1 MDESILL
8 HSELLLFLLE
18 LSTQDHLN
26 ISSGLKIPWSSKWW
40 EAELQ
45 VLRRTEL
52 NQFTPTLRAHYF
64 VLPAQ
69 SKGQTIPG
77 RLQVLI
83 IPNPSV
89 LWDTWKQN
97 SASKLVGYDKQ
108 KSLQQNS
115 LDKMGSFLWVL
126 IFSQMLLR
134 ICFSY
139 FIQLLQLSLVG
150 VLVQTT

>member
-1 MDESILL
+1 MDDSILL
-8 HSELLLFLLE
+8 HRELSLLLLE

-26 ISSGLKIPWSSKWW
+26 PSSGLKIPWSSKWW

-45 VLRRTEL
+45 VLRRAEL
-52 NQFTPTLRAHYF
+52 NQFTPPLRARYF
-64 VLPAQ
+64 VVPAQ
-69 SKGQTIPG
+69 SKGQTILG
-77 RLQVLI
+77 RLRFWL

-97 SASKLVGYDKQ
+97 SASKLGGYDKQ

-115 LDKMGSFLWVL
+115 FEKMGSFLWVL
-126 IFSQMLLR
+126 IFSQMFLR

-139 FIQLLQLSLVG
+139 FIQLL
-150 VLVQTT
+150 